1 MTVCRERFKLSLIG
15 ALKLTTG
22 DAAYVSTLIH
32 NSNAK
37 VGVGANITPEI
48 AGYADQLAYH
58 GFLTEGKLYSGSL
71 LVSHTLE
78 YAGVVYDYD
87 DVDQY
92 LTIVERG
99 GAFTDNF
106 RSELLYVVSLLSPAE
121 LKGSLALATLMRLFS
136 SLDLT
141 ATLRTNI
148 P

>member
-1 MTVCRERFKLSLIG
+1 VPILPQRFAVTQISW
-15 ALKLTTG
+15 LT
-22 DAAYVSTLIH
+22 
-32 NSNAK
+32 
-37 VGVGANITPEI
+37 
-48 AGYADQLAYH
+48 H

-78 YAGVVYDYD
+78 YAGVVHDYD

-92 LTIVERG
+92 LTTVKRR

-106 RSELLYVVSLLSPAE
+106 RPEMLNVVSLMSPVE

-141 ATLRTNI
+141 ATQ
-148 P
+148 